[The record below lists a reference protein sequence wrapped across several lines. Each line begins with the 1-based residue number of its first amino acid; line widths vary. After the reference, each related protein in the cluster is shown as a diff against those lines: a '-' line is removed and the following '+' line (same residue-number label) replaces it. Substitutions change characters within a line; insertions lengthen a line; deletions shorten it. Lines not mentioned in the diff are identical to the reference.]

1 MYIYSLI
8 VGVCKISIYMSFSKA
23 DLDRRIKPPKLE
35 FANDLLSNKAVVSC
49 CILVGDLFPMITGGE
64 RDIWIAG
71 LEKHGLEDEIAPP
84 ISTNVCQNRTC
95 LKLLQPFALQIPQP
109 SPNVYLMRYHSSFWV
124 SF

>member
-1 MYIYSLI
+1 M
-8 VGVCKISIYMSFSKA
+8 VA
-23 DLDRRIKPPKLE
+23 DLDRRIKPTKRQSLPMTYLQTR
-35 FANDLLSNKAVVSC
+35 LLYHVVSW
-49 CILVGDLFPMITGGE
+49 LVTCYLFPMITGGE

-71 LEKHGLEDEIAPP
+71 LEKHGLEDEIGPP

-95 LKLLQPFALQIPQP
+95 LKLLQPFAVQIPQP